1 MTNMSQ
7 NIEIQDTT
15 RIDALFERISALIE
29 QARNVVVYTA
39 KSAEVKTRYEV
50 GRYIVED
57 EHQGERAAYGK
68 QVLKNQ
74 STKLMNRFGDDW
86 SYDTLKR
93 CLFYYQSYENAA
105 IGATPLPQLKN
116 LGESAGNKE
125 SMNLEDFEKPTIG
138 IRLCESK
145 KDSLVELTLPKDA
158 NIYATPTNS
167 IFGTRHSYR
176 PRLRNG

>member
-1 MTNMSQ
+1 
-7 NIEIQDTT
+7 
-15 RIDALFERISALIE
+15 
-29 QARNVVVYTA
+29 
-39 KSAEVKTRYEV
+39 V

-57 EHQGERAAYGK
+57 EQEGERAAYGK